1 MCARVPTTE
10 RERERVN
17 GEQYVCVCVYV
28 ARESECR
35 REEWGTIASERD
47 KTM

>member
-1 MCARVPTTE
+1 MRACLPQ

-17 GEQYVCVCVYV
+17 GEQYVCVYV